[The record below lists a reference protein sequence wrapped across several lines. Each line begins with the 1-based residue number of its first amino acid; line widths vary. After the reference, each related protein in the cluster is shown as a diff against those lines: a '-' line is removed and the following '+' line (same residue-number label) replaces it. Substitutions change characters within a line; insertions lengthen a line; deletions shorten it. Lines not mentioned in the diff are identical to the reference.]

1 MAREIFIKR
10 GWSSDLELMDPGV
23 HFRRYANEDRRC
35 RSRLERGSTFV
46 DRTFH
51 VLPEFSH
58 PSKLTLERLQKELQ
72 RS

>member
-1 MAREIFIKR
+1 MT
-10 GWSSDLELMDPGV
+10 SSCLALE
-23 HFRRYANEDRRC
+23 
-35 RSRLERGSTFV
+35 STFV

-51 VLPEFSH
+51 VLPELAQ